1 MRPIITT
8 AITAT
13 ITATALTA
21 LAAAT
26 PGLANASGADG
37 DRHTTLTLRL
47 HPHGG
52 GQLDLG
58 AKGLSL
64 GDEFFEH
71 GSITGGARGHY
82 LLSGSLTAMP
92 RASTPPGESQH
103 FTLRL
108 RHGSIEAIGQHPA
121 VNRFTVAVV
130 GGTGAWQGATGTLH
144 VGHGRVEVDLTR

>member
-1 MRPIITT
+1 MHPIVTT
-8 AITAT
+8 A

-21 LAAAT
+21 IAVAT
-26 PGLANASGADG
+26 PNLADASGAG
-37 DRHTTLTLRL
+37 TRHSTLTLRL

-71 GSITGGARGHY
+71 GTVTGDAQGHY
-82 LLSGSLTAMP
+82 LLSGSLIAMP
-92 RASTPPGESQH
+92 HGSTPPQESQH

-108 RHGSIEAIGQHPA
+108 GHGTIEAVGQHGA
-121 VNRFTVAVV
+121 ANRFTVAVV
-130 GGTGAWQGATGTLH
+130 GGTGAWRGATGTLRA
-144 VGHGRVEVDLTR
+144 GHGRVELDLTR